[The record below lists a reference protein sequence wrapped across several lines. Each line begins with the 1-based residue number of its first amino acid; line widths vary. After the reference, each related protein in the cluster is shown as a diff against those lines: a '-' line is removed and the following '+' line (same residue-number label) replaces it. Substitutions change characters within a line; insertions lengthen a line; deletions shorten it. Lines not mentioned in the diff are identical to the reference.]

1 MSDKKMMPILQ
12 INGID
17 VPLEASWEE
26 NLRGEIEEPY
36 FAELV
41 EKLNSEYENEVCYP
55 SIELIFNAF
64 NLCPFDKVRV
74 VFLGQDP
81 YRGNHAM
88 GLSFS
93 VPEKIKL
100 PLSLRKIYKEIE
112 EDFCKSMPK
121 SGDLTR
127 WAEQGV
133 LLLNTIL
140 TVRADG
146 ANSHKHLGWQ
156 KFTDAVIKALSEHR
170 EHIVFMLWGKE
181 AEKKKRK
188 IDTERH
194 CIIESCHPVA
204 RIKECFRK
212 KVFSCCNEEYVFKEK
227 QFSCCNAY
235 LKRQGM
241 GEIDWLMRTEEREN
255 ERNER

>member
-1 MSDKKMMPILQ
+1 MNDKKMIPILQ
-12 INGID
+12 INGTD

-55 SIELIFNAF
+55 SKKLIFNAF

-74 VFLGQDP
+74 VVLGQDP

-100 PLSLRKIYKEIE
+100 PLSLRNIYKEIE

-133 LLLNTIL
+133 LLLNTTL
-140 TVRADG
+140 TVRAG
-146 ANSHKHLGWQ
+146 AANSHKHLGWQ
-156 KFTDAVIKALSEHR
+156 KFTDAAIKALSEHR
-170 EHIVFMLWGKE
+170 EHIVFMLWGNDAKR
-181 AEKKKRK
+181 KKRL

-194 CIIESCHPVA
+194 HIIESYHPAA
-204 RIKECFRK
+204 RQRYKFK
-212 KVFSCCNEEYVFKEK
+212 KH
-227 QFSCCNAY
+227 QFTCCNAY
-235 LKRQGM
+235 LKQQGLD
-241 GEIDWLMRTEEREN
+241 EIDW
-255 ERNER
+255 

>member
-12 INGID
+12 INGTD
-17 VPLEASWEE
+17 VSLEASWEE
-26 NLRGEIEEPY
+26 HLRGEIKKPY
-36 FAELV
+36 FTELV

-55 SIELIFNAF
+55 SKGLIFNAF

-74 VFLGQDP
+74 VVLGQDP

-93 VPEKIKL
+93 VPDGVKL
-100 PLSLRKIYKEIE
+100 PPSLRKIYKEIE
-112 EDFCKSMPK
+112 DDLRNSMPK

-133 LLLNTIL
+133 LLLNTTL
-140 TVRADG
+140 TVRAG
-146 ANSHKHLGWQ
+146 AANSHKHLGWQ
-156 KFTDAVIKALSEHR
+156 KFTDAAIKALSEHR
-170 EHIVFMLWGKE
+170 EHIVFMLWGND
-181 AEKKKRK
+181 ARKKKRL

-194 CIIESCHPVA
+194 CIIESYHPAA
-204 RIKECFRK
+204 RQRYKFK
-212 KVFSCCNEEYVFKEK
+212 KH
-227 QFSCCNAY
+227 QFTCCNAY
-235 LKRQGM
+235 LKQQGM

>member
-1 MSDKKMMPILQ
+1 MSDKKMIPILQ
-12 INGID
+12 INGTD

-55 SIELIFNAF
+55 SKELIFNAF

-140 TVRADG
+140 TVRDAKP
-146 ANSHKHLGWQ
+146 NSHKRFKWQ
-156 KFTDAVIKALSEHR
+156 NFTDAAIKALNKNR
-170 EHIVFMLWGKE
+170 ENIVFMLWGNDAKR
-181 AEKKKRK
+181 KKRL

-194 CIIESCHPVA
+194 HIIESYHPTA
-204 RIKECFRK
+204 RQRYKFK
-212 KVFSCCNEEYVFKEK
+212 KH
-227 QFSCCNAY
+227 QFTCCNAY
-235 LKRQGM
+235 LKQQGM